1 MRNTA
6 IVVNVNGSW
15 TSWSWNDADLR
26 YALWEVAPE
35 VRWYLSEK
43 KRGYI
48 GALYKA
54 GQFNYKLS
62 ATGKHGDLMGGGITD
77 SYQLRLSDAMSLDF
91 NVAVGCLHAD
101 YEKYEVIDS
110 VRVRQGRTA

>member
-1 MRNTA
+1 MIHFSRPFKGLENTESFHTGA
-6 IVVNVNGSW
+6 KSWETLPLW
-15 TSWSWNDADLR
+15 TSWPWNDADLR

-62 ATGKHGDLMGGGITD
+62 ATGKHCGMDCNDGR
-77 SYQLRLSDAMSLDF
+77 QRRRLFL
-91 NVAVGCLHAD
+91 
-101 YEKYEVIDS
+101 
-110 VRVRQGRTA
+110 

>member
-35 VRWYLSEK
+35 VRWYLSET

-62 ATGKHGDLMGGGITD
+62 ATGKHGDLMGGG
-77 SYQLRLSDAMSLDF
+77 MSLDF